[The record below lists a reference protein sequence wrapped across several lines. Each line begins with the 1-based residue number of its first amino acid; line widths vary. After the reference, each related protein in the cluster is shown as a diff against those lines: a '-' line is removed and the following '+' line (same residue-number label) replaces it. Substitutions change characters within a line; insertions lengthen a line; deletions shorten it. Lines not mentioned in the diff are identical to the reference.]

1 MGFGVI
7 PKNSERWSWRDVRWQ
22 TVPKAAS
29 GASEVFDI
37 LALYKSDDDDD
48 DDYYYYYYYK
58 RTITDSGQ
66 PSTSDH

>member
-1 MGFGVI
+1 MRFEAI

-29 GASEVFDI
+29 GHR
-37 LALYKSDDDDD
+37 
-48 DDYYYYYYYK
+48 K
-58 RTITDSGQ
+58 RTIVDSGQ